1 MQTSDVNG
9 ELLYSFQGAWF
20 HDFVKFFRFTN
31 SGTLSLTHMTVIAAD
46 SASFND
52 TSYSEANSVFISPNS
67 KTIMIKLQVDVDCV
81 GVCTLDGNAQISQ
94 LSILSH
100 AHVVFPQSCKLISD
114 SMHISANG

>member
-1 MQTSDVNG
+1 MNC
-9 ELLYSFQGAWF
+9 
-20 HDFVKFFRFTN
+20 FRFTN
-31 SGTLSLTHMTVIAAD
+31 SGTLSLAHMTVIAAD
-46 SASFND
+46 SASFSE
-52 TSYSEANSVFISPNS
+52 TSYSEANSVFIFSNS
-67 KTIMIKLQVDVDCV
+67 KTIIKLQVDIDCV